1 MFNIQF
7 SMPARRSGRLNFQRL
22 TSYFLLLTSY
32 IFISSCSAVDLYE
45 KTVAIPGHKWQ
56 GSFKPEFQFEIKDN
70 TVPYNVFFVIRHTEK
85 YNYNNIFIN
94 LSSKEPAKDSFVT
107 QRLDVTL
114 ATNDKGWLGT
124 GMDDI
129 YEQRM
134 KLSPGEGTWF
144 PKPGTYT
151 FRLEQIMRDQPLEH
165 VMNAGIR
172 IEKK

>member
-1 MFNIQF
+1 MFNVQLK
-7 SMPARRSGRLNFQRL
+7 RLPFVL
-22 TSYFLLLTSY
+22 FICY
-32 IFISSCSAVDLYE
+32 FISSCSTIDIYE
-45 KTVAIPGHKWQ
+45 KTVAVPGHQWA

-94 LSSKEPAKDSFVT
+94 LSSKQAGTDSFIT

-114 ATNDKGWLGT
+114 ATNEKGWLGT

-134 KLSPGEGTWF
+134 KLSPEAGTFF

-151 FRLEQIMRDQPLEH
+151 FTLEQIMREQPLEY
-165 VMNAGIR
+165 VMNVGIR